1 MTTSYHSPAF
11 TQDMNLNSFMTQ
23 PYPGLYFT
31 VFIHSAYLNNIH
43 IPEQQF
49 IDPSLT
55 TFSFNHDNDPLTSWM
70 FDMPTS
76 TYTNSSDILPP
87 FLEGSS
93 TGASPFV
100 VPDHLSIPDI
110 PPPSSSGLLFD
121 SPQSTASSFDY
132 PNFFDLSEWA
142 STSGLTN
149 SPASSMSSL
158 SSNTTELKNTR
169 LPSPTSS
176 STTTSSASSPA
187 SSPLDSFDSKSDA
200 PQSHLVSPTE
210 KDYDHR
216 RRFRCLHPQCTR
228 RFTSQYTLKVH
239 MDAHR
244 AKPRVPLPCT
254 LGCSERFSRRHD
266 RLRHEVSQHGKVC
279 EFVCDD
285 CGRFF
290 SSAKTLGNHKCPTA
304 RGKTRWVK

>member
-1 MTTSYHSPAF
+1 MLDGANMLPSTF
-11 TQDMNLNSFMTQ
+11 TN
-23 PYPGLYFT
+23 
-31 VFIHSAYLNNIH
+31 
-43 IPEQQF
+43 
-49 IDPSLT
+49 PSE
-55 TFSFNHDNDPLTSWM
+55 
-70 FDMPTS
+70 
-76 TYTNSSDILPP
+76 ILPS

-93 TGASPFV
+93 TGTSPSMV
-100 VPDHLSIPDI
+100 LDLPIPDT
-110 PPPSSSGLLFD
+110 PSGGFLFDMCND

-132 PNFFDLSEWA
+132 PNFFDLSDWT
-142 STSGLTN
+142 SSSGLTN
-149 SPASSMSSL
+149 SPSTCSISSL
-158 SSNTTELKNTR
+158 SSNTELENTR
-169 LPSPTSS
+169 LSSPSS
-176 STTTSSASSPA
+176 STTTISSTSSPA
-187 SSPLDSFDSKSDA
+187 SSPLDAFDSKLPVSDS

-290 SSAKTLGNHKCPTA
+290 SSGKTLGNHKCPTA